1 MTERERDQHR
11 LAELLD
17 LPDEVGDPIVSDE
30 PLLTRDEEQR
40 LLQEANRV
48 APPTLAPTGTTI
60 PARPASFGA
69 EALELVRRHPI
80 PALLFG
86 IGLAYLLTRR
96 RRW

>member
-1 MTERERDQHR
+1 MTERERDEHL
-11 LAELLD
+11 LADLFE
-17 LPDEVGDPIVSDE
+17 LPDGAGDPIIVDQ

-60 PARPASFGA
+60 PAAPVSFGA
-69 EALELVRRHPI
+69 EALQIVRRHPI

-86 IGLAYLLTRR
+86 IGLAYLVTRR
-96 RRW
+96 RR